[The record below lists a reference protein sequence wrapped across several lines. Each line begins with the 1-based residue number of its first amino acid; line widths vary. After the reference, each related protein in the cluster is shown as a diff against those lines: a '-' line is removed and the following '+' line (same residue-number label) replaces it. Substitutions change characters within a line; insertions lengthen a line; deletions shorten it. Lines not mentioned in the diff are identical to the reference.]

1 MVGEAGDRIA
11 LGDAEIIALRDTSGR
26 FPLAGVFPDVPAS
39 AWPHFR
45 ERFPTAFDGEST
57 WLASFTAFIVRT
69 AGRVVLVDT
78 GVGPGPVA
86 ALGGLRGALP
96 EALARHT
103 IAPGEIDTVF
113 LSHLHLDHV
122 GWNLT
127 PDGAPT
133 FPNARY
139 LVGRSD
145 WEAFSREAERLPYLA
160 TTVTPLAALGVLDLL
175 DGETDLGAGLTAVPT
190 PGHTPGHLSLRVTSG
205 GQHALIT
212 GEVATHPAQITEDSW
227 RFVADTDAP
236 LATAT
241 RRHILDWAEATG
253 ALLAVAHF
261 PFPGFG
267 RVVRSDCGRV
277 WVVE

>member
-1 MVGEAGDRIA
+1 MTHDASDRIA
-11 LGDAEIIALRDTSGR
+11 LGDAEIIALRDTGGR

-39 AWPHFR
+39 AWPRFR
-45 ERFPTAFDGEST
+45 ERYPAAFDGDGV
-57 WLASFTAFIVRT
+57 WLASFTAFVVRT
-69 AGRVVLVDT
+69 PGRVVLVDT

-96 EALARHT
+96 TALARQG
-103 IAPGEIDTVF
+103 IAPGEIDAVVLT
-113 LSHLHLDHV
+113 HLHLDHV

-139 LVGRSD
+139 LIGRPD
-145 WEAFSREAERLPYLA
+145 WETFSREAARLPYLA
-160 TTVTPLAALGVLDLL
+160 TTVTPLAALGLLDLI
-175 DGETDLGAGLTAVPT
+175 DGETDLGAGLAAVPT

-205 GQHALIT
+205 GRHALVT
-212 GEVATHPAQITEDSW
+212 GEVATHPAQVTEESW
-227 RFVADTDAP
+227 RFVADADP
-236 LATAT
+236 GLAATT
-241 RRHILDWAEATG
+241 RRQILDWAESAS

-267 RVVRSDCGRV
+267 RVSRV
-277 WVVE
+277 GAERAWASE